1 MTGLHPTPT
10 LSAIAVACAVLY
22 ALTAGRFLWY
32 RPNGARHRRALSC
45 LASALIAA
53 LSCRAVEILL
63 LRSPA
68 SASELVIACLLCAC
82 AWRARGNIAALAR
95 GDSDV

>member
-1 MTGLHPTPT
+1 MTQINPTPA
-10 LSAIAVACAVLY
+10 LSVIAVACAVLY

-53 LSCRAVEILL
+53 LFCRAVEILL
-63 LRSPA
+63 MRSPA
-68 SASELVIACLLCAC
+68 STSELVIACLICAC
-82 AWRARGNIAALAR
+82 AWRARGNIAAITR
-95 GDSDV
+95 GDIDV

>member
-1 MTGLHPTPT
+1 MTDLNPTPS
-10 LSAIAVACAVLY
+10 LSAIAVACAILY

-53 LSCRAVEILL
+53 LFCRAVEILL
-63 LRSPA
+63 LHSPA
-68 SASELVIACLLCAC
+68 SASELVIACLICAG
-82 AWRARGNIAALAR
+82 AWRARGNIAALTR

>member
-1 MTGLHPTPT
+1 MTDLHPAPA

-53 LSCRAVEILL
+53 LFCRTVEILL

-68 SASELVIACLLCAC
+68 SASELVIAGLLCAC